1 MRLLQLHHNAA
12 AEDIEVTEGGH
23 EMPKSNDLK
32 PPKAFR
38 DAGRPADAEL
48 AEALL
53 RIIAIGVAGGIATI
67 AGAKKFGEGLQNMQE
82 EAAARLEEER
92 AAYKRAVKAAA
103 ANEFEV
109 EYESMAAEMPDYAL
123 GLTPAPLDDQPEI
136 EF

>member
-1 MRLLQLHHNAA
+1 
-12 AEDIEVTEGGH
+12 
-23 EMPKSNDLK
+23 MPKSNDLK

-38 DAGRPADAEL
+38 DAGRPADSEL

-67 AGAKKFGEGLQNMQE
+67 AGAKKLGEGIQSLQEDAALRLQE
-82 EAAARLEEER
+82 ERE
-92 AAYKRAVKAAA
+92 AYKRAVRAAA

-109 EYESMAAEMPDYAL
+109 EYEHVSAELPDDAL
-123 GLTPAPLDDQPEI
+123 ELTPAPLDGQPEI